1 MSALPP
7 KAHIV
12 RRGAG
17 EVPEVDMDRIANP
30 SDQVQSRRRGP
41 DSMNRIET
49 DLATEQT
56 VAQKVGPRS
65 PLTPKFRV

>member
-1 MSALPP
+1 
-7 KAHIV
+7 
-12 RRGAG
+12 
-17 EVPEVDMDRIANP
+17 MDRIANP

-41 DSMNRIET
+41 DSKNRIET

-65 PLTPKFRV
+65 TQSLQSSEFKTQWFVLAVMPSKY